1 MICEYDEKVFHIHM
15 SSILHGVLVGAT
27 SLWLRFHMDNF
38 IVILSFIL
46 DLILKTKFVNNEV

>member
-27 SLWLRFHMDNF
+27 SLWRRFHMDNF

-46 DLILKTKFVNNEV
+46 DLILKTNFANNEV

>member
-46 DLILKTKFVNNEV
+46 DLILKTKFMNNEV